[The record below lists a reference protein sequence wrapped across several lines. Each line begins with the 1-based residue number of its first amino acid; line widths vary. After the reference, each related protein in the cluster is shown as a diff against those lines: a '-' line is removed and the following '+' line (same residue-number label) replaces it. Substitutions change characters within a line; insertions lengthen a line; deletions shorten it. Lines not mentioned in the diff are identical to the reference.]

1 VGLDRIVL
9 ATLNE
14 GKAKELAR
22 LLGGTVRAVETLRE
36 HAGVTL
42 PPETGRDY
50 RANALAKARAVWNSL
65 GVPAVGDDSGLE
77 VDALNGAPGL
87 HSARYAGEKATDAE
101 NNTKLLQALAGV
113 AQPSARRDSAARSRS
128 FAATTMCSKPKAFA
142 RAPSSM
148 HREATTDS
156 ATIRSSCPRAR
167 LSPSPSFPHPER
179 IRSAIARA
187 PRPSWRARFASE
199 TDTRR
204 SFDDP
209 LPLCLCFAARRVA
222 HDRRAPVHGAGRG
235 ADQTDEDRRGRGLHL
250 HQWQHRDDDDQR
262 R

>member
-1 VGLDRIVL
+1 MTVRLGPVGLDRIVL

-113 AQPSARRDSAARSRS
+113 AQPQRTARFRCALALVRGDDDVLEAEGICEGFILDAPRGDHGFGYDPLFLPESETFTFAELPASRKDSISHR
-128 FAATTMCSKPKAFA
+128 A
-142 RAPSSM
+142 RA
-148 HREATTDS
+148 A
-156 ATIRSSCPRAR
+156 AV
-167 LSPSPSFPHPER
+167 L
-179 IRSAIARA
+179 ARA
-187 PRPSWRARFASE
+187 I
-199 TDTRR
+199 
-204 SFDDP
+204 
-209 LPLCLCFAARRVA
+209 RVG
-222 HDRRAPVHGAGRG
+222 D
-235 ADQTDEDRRGRGLHL
+235 
-250 HQWQHRDDDDQR
+250 
-262 R
+262 